1 MDIDNL
7 VRMANRIG
15 DFFEAMPDADEAR
28 AGIATHLQRFW
39 EPRMRAA
46 IVAHV
51 RAGGAG
57 LHAIVAEAIRRNA
70 DTLAPSAQRG

>member
-28 AGIATHLQRFW
+28 AGIAQHLQRFW
-39 EPRMRAA
+39 TPSMRAEL
-46 IVAHV
+46 VAQV
-51 RAGGAG
+51 DAGGATA
-57 LHAIVAEAIRRNA
+57 LKPIVTEAIRRHR
-70 DTLAPSAQRG
+70 TLLAP

>member
-1 MDIDNL
+1 VDIDNL

-15 DFFEAMPDADEAR
+15 DFFEALPDADEAR
-28 AGIATHLQRFW
+28 AGIATHLTRFW

-51 RAGGAG
+51 REHDGAG
-57 LHAIVAEAIRRNA
+57 LHPLVREAIA
-70 DTLAPSAQRG
+70 VHLTGTPAA

>member
-28 AGIATHLQRFW
+28 AGIAQHLQRFW
-39 EPRMRAA
+39 EPRMRNEL
-46 IVAHV
+46 VAHLDTGE
-51 RAGGAG
+51 ASS
-57 LHAIVAEAIRRNA
+57 LKPIVSEAIRRHRA
-70 DTLAPSAQRG
+70 LLVK

>member
-28 AGIATHLQRFW
+28 NGIADHIQKFW
-39 EPRMRAA
+39 ERRMRAE

-51 RAGGAG
+51 ERGGEG
-57 LHAIVAEAIRRNA
+57 LTPIVREAIVRRRA
-70 DTLAPSAQRG
+70 QLAPQTTPA

>member
-1 MDIDNL
+1 VDIDNL

-15 DFFEAMPDADEAR
+15 DFFEALPDADEAR
-28 AGIATHLQRFW
+28 AGIATHLTRFW

-51 RAGGAG
+51 QAGGGG
-57 LHAIVAEAIRRNA
+57 LHAIVAEAIRRHA
-70 DTLAPSAQRG
+70 SQLAP

>member
-1 MDIDNL
+1 MDLDNL

-15 DFFEAMPDADEAR
+15 DFFEALPDADEAR
-28 AGIATHLQRFW
+28 AGIANHLTRFW

-51 RAGGAG
+51 RERHGAG
-57 LHAIVAEAIRRNA
+57 LHPLVREAIARH
-70 DTLAPSAQRG
+70 LLVAPAG